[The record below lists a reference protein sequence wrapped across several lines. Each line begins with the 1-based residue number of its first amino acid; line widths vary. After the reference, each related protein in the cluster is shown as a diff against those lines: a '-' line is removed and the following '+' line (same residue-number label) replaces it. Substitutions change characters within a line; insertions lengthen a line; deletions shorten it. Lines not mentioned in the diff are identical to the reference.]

1 MTNEITH
8 AHGVSRG
15 PAGSARRRFAVI
27 LAGGQG
33 TRLRPLTYA
42 CRKELMPIVG
52 RPLLEYRL
60 HTLRTHGVTDV
71 AFACASGARE
81 LEAHFGGGAEVGLR
95 ITYHRE
101 SRPLGS
107 GRAVKEAA
115 RAAGAFGTLVV
126 CNGDILSDLDLGAML
141 RLHSATGAAVSMSLS
156 TVTDPWHFGVASVD
170 QDLRIRSFVEKPPRG
185 QEPSNLI
192 NAGTWLWEPAVL
204 DRIPDDDSA
213 IVDGFAERVLF
224 PGIIAGGGRI
234 QGFRDDFWFD
244 IGTPERYLDANH
256 ALLGRTMRGGRQQV
270 VREDGVMIAHN
281 ATVTGPV
288 YAGRGAV
295 IGRGARVVGPCIL
308 GRGAIVEDG
317 AHVENSVLWQGAR
330 VGRASLVR
338 RSIIGAGGR
347 IGRDVALDHAILANA
362 SGVGN
367 GESPARMTQLL
378 PGEFFGLPSA
388 LQPRQE
394 VAPAAARRVIP
405 AGFS

>member
-1 MTNEITH
+1 MTNEIRN
-8 AHGVSRG
+8 APDASGE
-15 PAGSARRRFAVI
+15 PARSPQRRYAVI

-60 HTLRTHGVTDV
+60 HTLRTHGVTDI
-71 AFACASGARE
+71 AFACAGGAGE
-81 LEAHFGGGAEVGLR
+81 LEAHFGDGAEVGLR

-115 RAAGAFGTLVV
+115 RAAGATGTLVI
-126 CNGDILSDLDLGAML
+126 CNGDILSDLDLGDML
-141 RLHSATGAAVSMSLS
+141 RRHAATGAAVSMSL
-156 TVTDPWHFGVASVD
+156 TAVREPWHFGVASVD
-170 QDLRIRSFVEKPPRG
+170 QDLRIQSFIEKPPRG
-185 QEPSNLI
+185 QEPSKLV

-244 IGTPERYLDANH
+244 IGTPQRYLDANH
-256 ALLGRTMRGGRQQV
+256 RMLARAMRGQKR
-270 VREDGVMIAHN
+270 RLACEDGVVIAPD

-295 IGRGARVVGPCIL
+295 IGSGAHVVGPCVL
-308 GRGAIVEDG
+308 GSGAVVEDG
-317 AHVENSVLWQGAR
+317 AHVERSVLWQRAH
-330 VGRASLVR
+330 VGRRSVVR
-338 RSIIGAGGR
+338 RSIIGAGSR
-347 IGRDVALDHAILANA
+347 IGRDVALDHAVLANA
-362 SGVGN
+362 SGVGH
-367 GESPARMTQLL
+367 GESPARMTRLL

-388 LQPRQE
+388 VQPE
-394 VAPAAARRVIP
+394 VTLLRRG
-405 AGFS
+405 A

>member
-1 MTNEITH
+1 MTNTIRNEPG
-8 AHGVSRG
+8 ASRE
-15 PAGSARRRFAVI
+15 PAGSPQRRHAVI

-81 LEAHFGGGAEVGLR
+81 LEAHFGNGAEVGLR

-101 SRPLGS
+101 PRPLGS

-115 RAAGAFGTLVV
+115 RAAGAVGTLVV

-141 RLHSATGAAVSMSLS
+141 RLHAATGAAVSMSLA
-156 TVTDPWHFGVASVD
+156 TVSEPWHFGVASVD
-170 QDLRIRSFVEKPPRG
+170 RDLRIQSFREKPPRG

-213 IVDGFAERVLF
+213 VVDGFAERVLF
-224 PGIIAGGGRI
+224 PSIIAGGGRI
-234 QGFRDDFWFD
+234 QGFQDKFWFD
-244 IGTPERYLDANH
+244 VGTPERYLDANH
-256 ALLGRTMRGGRQQV
+256 RLLDRTLRGRTRQV
-270 VREDGVMIAHN
+270 TCEEGVEIAPD

-295 IGRGARVVGPCIL
+295 IGRGARVVGPCVI
-308 GRGAIVEDG
+308 GSRAVVEDG
-317 AHVENSVLWQGAR
+317 AHVEGSVLWQRAH
-330 VGRASLVR
+330 VGTRSVVR
-338 RSIIGAGGR
+338 GSIIGAGSR

-367 GESPARMTQLL
+367 GESPARMTHLL
-378 PGEFFGLPSA
+378 PGEFVGLPSA
-388 LQPRQE
+388 VQPPRE
-394 VAPAAARRVIP
+394 AAPVSVRRMI
-405 AGFS
+405 AGAI